1 MHTMQLVCIINQHP
15 RSQGDSRRRDK
26 RNRDKSRGSSEF
38 EVVDENRQR
47 LDSNY
52 EKFCEILGKVEVTID
67 YLLHRSSCHTV
78 SHNDEISNFPKKRR
92 NNRVTIVFS
101 SSYIGVYTEKR

>member
-15 RSQGDSRRRDK
+15 RSRGDSRRRDK

-52 EKFCEILGKVEVTID
+52 GQLEILRDTRKGRGYDRLSFTSLELAYRLTQRLDK
-67 YLLHRSSCHTV
+67 
-78 SHNDEISNFPKKRR
+78 
-92 NNRVTIVFS
+92 
-101 SSYIGVYTEKR
+101 